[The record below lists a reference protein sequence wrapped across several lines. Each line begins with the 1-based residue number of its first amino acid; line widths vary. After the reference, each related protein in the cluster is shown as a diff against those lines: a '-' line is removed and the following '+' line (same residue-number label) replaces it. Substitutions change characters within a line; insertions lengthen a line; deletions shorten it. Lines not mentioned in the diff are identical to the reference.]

1 MASDTPKHILDEEI
15 EICNVFVSRNA
26 VTNESERNYTI
37 ILSDF
42 SLDLVIHLRNIL
54 QYNTDIKLHIVGF
67 MKTG

>member
-1 MASDTPKHILDEEI
+1 MASETPNYILDEEI
-15 EICNVFVSRNA
+15 EICNRVVSRNA

-54 QYNTDIKLHIVGF
+54 QYNTCITLHIVGF
-67 MKTG
+67 CF